1 LNHWS
6 NLVQLGMKRESPG
19 MQTGLGAEVARVSRA
34 PCTVHG
40 TMQARIAISCCPR
53 CHIMHGATCTV
64 PCTTPAVHAE
74 CRLDKPFLPNAGVE
88 AVRAGSTAALEVGVA
103 HRVEVPVLVDTE
115 VVVGHVEREHRR

>member
-40 TMQARIAISCCPR
+40 TMQARIAISHAVR
-53 CHIMHGATCTV
+53 DVILCTV
-64 PCTTPAVHAE
+64 PHACTTPAVHAE